1 MQDFLQE
8 TLKLL
13 INTQPQLPSTGKT
26 GFPPPFPDIN
36 ACKVRIFH
44 LKSKSV
50 CKQEAA
56 EVGGCESGKLED
68 SSEHATVMQESD
80 LALLAEL
87 IQLQ

>member
-8 TLKLL
+8 TLSLV
-13 INTQPQLPSTGKT
+13 INTQPQLPSAGKT
-26 GFPPPFPDIN
+26 DFPPPFPDIN
-36 ACKVRIFH
+36 AYKVRFFH

-56 EVGGCESGKLED
+56 AVGGCESGELED
-68 SSEHATVMQESD
+68 SSEHATVMQEYD
-80 LALLAEL
+80 LAVRATL